1 MKNEIVHRVYTFLK
15 DYPPFSFLSRAE
27 LLLLSEKVWVKYLP
41 KSTVLFQIGE
51 ATGEYFYIVHKGALH
66 LYRADESLAD
76 SCDEG
81 DVVGIRPFLAKSA
94 YLLKAMA
101 TEETIVYGIP
111 AHLFLLHMEN
121 NVRVAKYMAS
131 HFASGVQN
139 YAPSTDSNHAHFTEI
154 FTIHHHTAVVH
165 CQANTTIREAAIEM
179 TRKAVGSIL
188 ICDDQMFPL
197 GIVTDKDLRSRV
209 VAGTIG
215 ANEAVSQIMSSP
227 VHCVPPG
234 MSAAALQMEMVKKN
248 INHLVVTEG
257 GVQLA
262 PVLGIISEHDLLV
275 QQGNNPTVLIRQIR
289 SASSVTQLRLLRDRM
304 ETLTQR
310 YLEQDVSI
318 AFITEVISRLND
330 EIIQRCILL
339 ALLEAE
345 DLSAISFCWLSLG
358 SEGREEQLLRTD
370 QDNAL
375 VFTSALPVDAAKKLL
390 LPFAQK
396 VNEFLAHVGFE
407 YCPANMMA
415 GNAMWCLSLEEWKA
429 VFSKW
434 IHQPGEKE
442 IMMSTIFFDY
452 RSVYGNKELAAEL
465 TDHIFH
471 LLDRQDLFLHL
482 LAKNALENPPPLS
495 FFRNFV
501 VEKNGEHKND
511 FDLKLRAMMPLADA
525 ARLLILSKRL
535 GGENNTVKRYLKM
548 AETEPE
554 NASLYQMAADA
565 YEVLLRIRA
574 SSGLK
579 HKDSG
584 RYIQPEALD
593 KMVKLHLRNSFISID
608 ELHQLIM
615 VRFQLGGRI

>member
-1 MKNEIVHRVYTFLK
+1 
-15 DYPPFSFLSRAE
+15 
-27 LLLLSEKVWVKYLP
+27 
-41 KSTVLFQIGE
+41 
-51 ATGEYFYIVHKGALH
+51 
-66 LYRADESLAD
+66 
-76 SCDEG
+76 
-81 DVVGIRPFLAKSA
+81 
-94 YLLKAMA
+94 
-101 TEETIVYGIP
+101 
-111 AHLFLLHMEN
+111 
-121 NVRVAKYMAS
+121 
-131 HFASGVQN
+131 
-139 YAPSTDSNHAHFTEI
+139 
-154 FTIHHHTAVVH
+154 
-165 CQANTTIREAAIEM
+165 
-179 TRKAVGSIL
+179 
-188 ICDDQMFPL
+188 
-197 GIVTDKDLRSRV
+197 
-209 VAGTIG
+209 
-215 ANEAVSQIMSSP
+215 
-227 VHCVPPG
+227 
-234 MSAAALQMEMVKKN
+234 
-248 INHLVVTEG
+248 
-257 GVQLA
+257 
-262 PVLGIISEHDLLV
+262 
-275 QQGNNPTVLIRQIR
+275 NNPTVLIRQIR

-375 VFTSALPVDAAKKLL
+375 VFTSALPVEAAKKLL

-452 RSVYGNKELAAEL
+452 RPVYGNKELAAEL

-593 KMVKLHLRNSFISID
+593 KMVKLHLRNSFIPID